1 MYLFSVSNNSP
12 SDAWFYGWCETMIS
26 GKELSINEA
35 LHHLQL
41 FFETVQEVATCNN
54 GKAFSFTIH
63 NRITK
68 WGPDESTPSYD
79 FFEIK
84 NY

>member
-1 MYLFSVSNNSP
+1 MYLFSVGNNSP

-41 FFETVQEVATCNN
+41 FSKLYKELLRVTMVRLFPLQY
-54 GKAFSFTIH
+54 TIALRSGDQT
-63 NRITK
+63 N
-68 WGPDESTPSYD
+68 
-79 FFEIK
+79 
-84 NY
+84 